1 MTQRRDRDAAPL
13 ETSRWTTDPR
23 TLLRVGPDLH
33 LDAVDRAATPGWSG
47 SEADAAT
54 YTTAITPL
62 LGALQER
69 LFAAAQSGMAA
80 LPAGANSSTGPL
92 ALSPTTSPA
101 SSSTDSPAP
110 PTPHSPVNRVL
121 VVAQGLDTAGKG
133 GLARHVMALV
143 DPQGVSLTAFKVPT
157 AEERAHHFLW
167 RVRRALPPAGHIGFF
182 DRSHYEDLLVP
193 TVNGDLPPA
202 ERAARLADVRAFESE
217 LLSGGTTLVK
227 VCLMV
232 SYAEQGKRL
241 LERVDRPDKRWKY
254 SPADMEARSRWDD
267 YQRVYADLL
276 RDSSWPEAPWYVIPA
291 DRKWYARL
299 AVTEILLRTLAAQP
313 WPWPEAGYDVDA
325 ERAAIRATLP
335 AELLARYDS
344 RLPRKLARV
353 ASRIEAVDD
362 AAARL
367 A

>member
-1 MTQRRDRDAAPL
+1 MAHISDPPRSLQWSA
-13 ETSRWTTDPR
+13 DPR
-23 TLLRVGPDLH
+23 DLLRVGPGFDLDK
-33 LDAVDRAATPGWSG
+33 LDRSATPGWEG
-47 SEADAAT
+47 KEADAVAYTAT
-54 YTTAITPL
+54 TTPL

-69 LFAAAQSGMAA
+69 LFATAQ
-80 LPAGANSSTGPL
+80 
-92 ALSPTTSPA
+92 A
-101 SSSTDSPAP
+101 SASAPAP
-110 PTPHSPVNRVL
+110 QPGLSAPPAAPGTAASAPGLDTPSTHSINRVL

-193 TVNGDLPPA
+193 TVNGNLPPA
-202 ERAARLADVRAFESE
+202 ERAARLADVLAFESE
-217 LLSGGTTLVK
+217 LLAGGTALVK

-299 AVTEILLRTLAAQP
+299 AVTEILLRTLAAHP
-313 WPWPEAGYDVDA
+313 APWPEASYDVGA
-325 ERAAIRATLP
+325 ERARIRATLP
-335 AELLARYDS
+335 PEVLERYDS